1 MSTTPQLTYA
11 VSTSPNP
18 LQASPQKG
26 APSLAELTIVVSN
39 TSHHAINCSSI
50 SFALLAG
57 TGARDFFHEASGIAT
72 NVSTPNWNIVKSDNV
87 FTATPVNPTHGKI
100 GSEALTITL
109 SNIQVNA
116 QPGTTEMTITEI
128 TGDNSTGT
136 LRIALAKFPPTF
148 EVGDLDADPLSVG
161 PGGSTVLSWSG
172 VSDATYAIQYGD
184 VIIKHPANDPNQP
197 LPATGSY
204 RIEGIQADTVFNL
217 IVTASAPLLDD
228 PLKVVMSREVTV
240 VGARINN
247 FTAFPLTLGKG
258 DACHI
263 AWKTNADQCFLDPN
277 NQQVAAPNGSTS
289 MSFDVTTEITLTAFK
304 GTDSTQ
310 ETRSL
315 TVVSPT
321 IKSFKATP
329 NGTVNAGDQVKL
341 EWSTQYASSV
351 RLDPG
356 GITVA
361 ANDSRVVAP
370 ANTTEYTLTCS
381 GLGDD
386 VRATVNVEVNSVEI
400 AEFAIAP
407 TTIDPGQEASLRWRV
422 LRSSARAIDQGI
434 GSVEATGSASVNP
447 DRDTAYTLTCEGP
460 NGPVSQ
466 AVNLIV
472 NSVKLEAHADYQG
485 LAFSPNPNSYYYSL
499 VWSTQNASRVQ
510 LYNPLS
516 NTTIDVELNGSR
528 IVYTN
533 QDGKTSYVLT
543 AWGPGHSPVSVT
555 VDCLGVIQH
564 D

>member
-11 VSTSPNP
+11 VSTTPNP

-26 APSLAELTIVVSN
+26 PPSLAELTIVVSN
-39 TSHHAINCSSI
+39 TGHGAIDCSSI
-50 SFALLAG
+50 SFAFLAG
-57 TGARDFFHEASGIAT
+57 TGARDFFLDASGIET
-72 NVSTPNWNIVKSDNV
+72 NVSTANWTIVQSGNV
-87 FTATPVNPTHGKI
+87 FTATPVTPAHGKI
-100 GSEALTITL
+100 TREALTFTL

-116 QPGTTEMTITEI
+116 QPGTTQMPITEI
-128 TGDNSTGT
+128 TGDRSTGT
-136 LRIALAKFPPTF
+136 LSIALAKFPPSF

-172 VSDATYAIQYGD
+172 TSEASYAIEYAD
-184 VIIKHPANDPNQP
+184 VIIKHPANDPHRP

-204 RIEGIQADTVFNL
+204 TIDGIQADTVFNL
-217 IVTASAPLLDD
+217 IVTASAPRLDD
-228 PLKVVMSREVTV
+228 PLKVVKSREVTV
-240 VGARINN
+240 VGAQINN

-258 DACHI
+258 DSCHI
-263 AWKTNADQCFLDPN
+263 AWKTNADRCVLDPRD
-277 NQQVAAPNGSTS
+277 QQVAAPNGSTT

-304 GTDSTQ
+304 GTDLKQ
-310 ETRSL
+310 DTRSV
-315 TVVSPT
+315 TVVPPV

-329 NGTVNAGDQVKL
+329 TGTVNAGDQVTL

-356 GITVA
+356 GITVT
-361 ANDSRVVAP
+361 ANDRRVVTP
-370 ANTTEYTLTCS
+370 AMTTEYTLTCS
-381 GLGDD
+381 GLGAD
-386 VRATVNVEVNSVEI
+386 VQATLKVEVNSVEI
-400 AEFAIAP
+400 VEFSIAP
-407 TTIDPGQEASLRWRV
+407 TTIDPGQSASLSWRA
-422 LRSSARAIDQGI
+422 LRSTAQTIDQGI
-434 GSVEATGSASVNP
+434 GSVEAAGSASVNP
-447 DRDTAYTLTCEGP
+447 DHDAAYTLTCEGP

-485 LAFSPNPNSYYYSL
+485 VAYSPNPNSYYYNL

-516 NTTIDVELNGSR
+516 QTTIDVETNGSR
-528 IVYTN
+528 IVYTR
-533 QDGKTSYVLT
+533 QDGTTSYVLT
-543 AWGPGHSPVSVT
+543 AWGPGQSPVSVT